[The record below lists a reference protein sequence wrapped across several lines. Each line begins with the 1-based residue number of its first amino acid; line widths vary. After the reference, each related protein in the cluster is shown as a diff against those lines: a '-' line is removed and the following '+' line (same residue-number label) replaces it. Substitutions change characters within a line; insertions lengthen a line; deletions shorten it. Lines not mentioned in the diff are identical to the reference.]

1 MGRGKLTE
9 EIKNDPYIKN
19 RFGREITLK
28 ELRLFPY
35 LQYLAVNDGKLDR
48 AKITPSEMNIIKK
61 LKDDGYLITE
71 PRVIPSK
78 ELWDLMCR
86 VIYKGYVDYEQGKQM
101 KGPLSLCKNCW
112 CMSYTTNNKCNK
124 CGEEK

>member
-19 RFGREITLK
+19 WLGYEITLK

-61 LKDDGYLITE
+61 LKDDGCLITE

-78 ELWDLMCR
+78 ELWDLMCH
-86 VIYKGYVDYEQGKQM
+86 VIYKGYVDYEQGKQ
-101 KGPLSLCKNCW
+101 
-112 CMSYTTNNKCNK
+112 
-124 CGEEK
+124 